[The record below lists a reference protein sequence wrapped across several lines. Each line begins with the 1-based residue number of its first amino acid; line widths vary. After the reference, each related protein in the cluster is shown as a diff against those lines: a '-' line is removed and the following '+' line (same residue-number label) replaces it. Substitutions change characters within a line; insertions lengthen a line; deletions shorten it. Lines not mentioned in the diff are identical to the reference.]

1 MSPIVADLI
10 MNVMTFEKISVVFF
24 IFSMAFVLML
34 LENQY
39 PSAKLTHWI
48 VHKTKVR
55 TLCLGISI
63 RCSILSHRWITSEET
78 CLSKQNVAYALSN
91 VMFKVILTEMNH
103 FPVFCCFNGEPSL
116 DIQ

>member
-78 CLSKQNVAYALSN
+78 CLSKQNVVCSVVSLESLRWTFN
-91 VMFKVILTEMNH
+91 DTIRH
-103 FPVFCCFNGEPSL
+103 FCIKREVNIEA
-116 DIQ
+116 I